1 MVDFKITDEQQL
13 IIDNVRRLIRDEI
26 RPLEEELDPD
36 AFSLPESEKD
46 RLVGMVKDMG
56 LYKMDVPTEYGL
68 SLIHI

>member
-36 AFSLPESEKD
+36 AFSLPEFEK
-46 RLVGMVKDMG
+46 RQTGR
-56 LYKMDVPTEYGL
+56 YG
-68 SLIHI
+68 